1 MNPMIEIV
9 LLFCFKHFIVD
20 FLLQPAYMY
29 KNKGNLFHLGGYL
42 HSGLHILFTWAILY
56 AYHLPAD
63 TLAGLLAFEF
73 IAHYLIDFTKVNVCK
88 LNNWTATNS
97 DHFWKMM
104 GLDQFAH
111 MLCYLCIIEAIL
123 IHAERAI

>member
-1 MNPMIEIV
+1 MSISLQLV
-9 LLFCFKHFIVD
+9 FLFCLKHLFAD
-20 FLLQPAYMY
+20 FFQQPAFMY
-29 KNKGNLFHLGGYL
+29 KNKGNAFHIGGYL
-42 HSGLHILFTWAILY
+42 HAGYHVLLSLAILISFDV
-56 AYHLPAD
+56 PTD
-63 TLAGLLAFEF
+63 TMIGLLAFEF